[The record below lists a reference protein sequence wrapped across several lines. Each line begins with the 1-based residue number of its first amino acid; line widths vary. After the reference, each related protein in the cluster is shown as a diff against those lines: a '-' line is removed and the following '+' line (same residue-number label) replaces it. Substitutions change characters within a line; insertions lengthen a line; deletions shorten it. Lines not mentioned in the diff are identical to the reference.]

1 MNIVQSSFI
10 HLLKLGN
17 IPNHVG
23 VIMDGNRRYAKQR
36 RIEPT
41 EGHIQGYQSF
51 LNLLEWSQK
60 LGIKEISVFAFSI
73 ENYNRQRDEVQF
85 LMELMKQKMHHLQH
99 DLNFID
105 QNQVR
110 VKCCGDLDI
119 LQDQELKS
127 KLLEL
132 ETYSSKYSQYK
143 LNICFSYNFTN
154 ELEKAIQS
162 MPKGLTKQEF
172 FQQLSSHLMVTNSPD
187 ILLRTSGET
196 RLSNFLLYQIREN
209 TVIHFI
215 DKKWPELSFLDFCN
229 MILFYRKNKI

>member
-10 HLLKLGN
+10 QFLKLGT

-36 RIEPT
+36 KMEPT
-41 EGHIQGYQSF
+41 DGHIQGYQSF
-51 LNLLEWSQK
+51 LNLLQWSQK

-73 ENYNRQRDEVQF
+73 ENYNRQKDEVVF

-105 QNQVR
+105 KNQVKI
-110 VKCCGDLDI
+110 KCCGDLDI
-119 LQDQELKS
+119 LKDQELKS

-132 ETYSSKYSQYK
+132 ENYSSKYSQYK

-162 MPKGLTKQEF
+162 MPRGLTKKEF
-172 FQQLSSHLMVTNSPD
+172 FLQLNSYLMVPNSPD

>member
-1 MNIVQSSFI
+1 MNIVQTSCI
-10 HLLKLGN
+10 QLLKLGT

-23 VIMDGNRRYAKQR
+23 VIMDGNRRYAKQMKM
-36 RIEPT
+36 EPT
-41 EGHIQGYQSF
+41 DGHIQGYQSF
-51 LNLLEWSQK
+51 LNLLQWGQK

-73 ENYNRQRDEVQF
+73 ENYNRQKDEVQF
-85 LMELMKQKMHHLQH
+85 LMHLMKSKMDHLH
-99 DLNFID
+99 KDLNFID
-105 QNQVR
+105 KNQVK

-127 KLLEL
+127 KLIEL
-132 ETYSSKYSQYK
+132 ENQSSKYSQYK

-154 ELEKAIQS
+154 ELDKAIQK
-162 MPKGLTKQEF
+162 MPKGLNKKDF
-172 FQQLSSHLMVTNSPD
+172 FQELNSHLMVPNSPD

-196 RLSNFLLYQIREN
+196 RLSNFLLYQIREK

>member
-10 HLLKLGN
+10 QLLKLGT

-36 RIEPT
+36 KMEPT
-41 EGHIQGYQSF
+41 DGHIQGYQSF
-51 LNLLEWSQK
+51 LNLLQWGQK

-73 ENYNRQRDEVQF
+73 ENYNRQKDEVQF

-105 QNQVR
+105 KNQVKI
-110 VKCCGDLDI
+110 KCCGDLDF

-132 ETYSSKYSQYK
+132 ENYSSKYSQYK

-154 ELEKAIQS
+154 ELDKAIQS
-162 MPKGLTKQEF
+162 MPKGLTKNEF
-172 FQQLSSHLMVTNSPD
+172 FQQLNSHLMIPNSPD

-196 RLSNFLLYQIREN
+196 RLSNFLLYQIREK

-215 DKKWPELSFLDFCN
+215 EKKWPELSFLDFCN